1 MKEVRTI
8 IKHSAVYGSA
18 VLLTRAVGFLLLPL
32 YTRFLSLEDYGVIE
46 LLDLTGY
53 VLAEFIA
60 LGIDQAL
67 MKYYHAFPD
76 ETDRHKTISTA
87 VIFGAVSGLLF
98 VALLIPV
105 RHIFAREILGDD
117 RYSQLFLLSFMALF
131 VSSVWRI
138 ERNTLRV
145 QNRSSVFMQLSVAY
159 TAVAILLN
167 IYFVAYK
174 HTGPAGIFYSTLIS
188 SSAFSVYLSWRIFR
202 ETGVHFDLS
211 KLRPMLG
218 YGLFFVPVGLASFVL
233 NFADRYFLR
242 AFSTLEEVGLYAL
255 AYKIAMIV
263 TMLVAVPFN
272 QVWHS
277 YLFEIR
283 NQPNAKEVYSKVA
296 TYFVAALIAVS
307 LGLAVLSREIVV
319 IMAAPS
325 YLPAHT
331 VLPILLAAMV
341 FFCSDNVF
349 QVGLWLTGKSG
360 QLSTIKWV
368 AAIANLGLNAALIP
382 TLGMRGAAITTLV
395 SFALSAWLIVARAQ
409 RVYRI
414 PFEYG
419 RIVHVTAIAIGTYFV
434 ASWLP
439 DAPLWLALVTKS
451 LAWLLF
457 PALLW
462 VTGFLN
468 PAERQQ
474 VQSLTTSLATRLGW
488 VGDSSGRVVAEA
500 ASGRKRI
507 LFVEQNRD
515 GTIGGS
521 HHSLLLLV
529 KHLDRTRFD
538 PVVAF
543 YEHHSLVGEYER
555 CARVVM
561 LPAYVPIKLSI
572 ARGSLRLNWLTLP
585 VQKMLNLIGAVQ
597 FGVARLVA
605 VFLIR
610 PHLIHLNNCVMTG
623 AEWPLAAWLCSAPIV
638 VHQRG
643 HAPPPWYTRFFDRV
657 ICISRDVQ
665 GVLERDDPRMTSR
678 IVQIHNGIDL
688 EAFQALSQQRRA
700 DEVRAEFGLRDDELL
715 IAMVGNV
722 HEWKGQEVLLRALP
736 LLPTSLRWRCLFVG
750 GVPTNAENQA
760 YYARLLELLREYR
773 LEHRASFVG
782 FRADVSAIVGASDVL
797 VHTSI
802 TPEPM
807 GRVILEG
814 MTLAKPTIATNHG
827 GPTEIIEHE
836 ISGFLV
842 EPGDPQALAD
852 CMSKVLCSPSL
863 RARVGSAAQERI
875 RSLFDVRGYVTR
887 VEGVYLSFWP
897 EMERAWQTSESLS

>member
-18 VLLTRAVGFLLLPL
+18 VVLTRAVGFLLLPV

-76 ETDRHKTISTA
+76 EADRRKTISTA
-87 VIFGAVSGLLF
+87 VIFSMVSGLLF
-98 VALLIPV
+98 VAVLIPA
-105 RHIFAREILGDD
+105 RHVFAREILGADH
-117 RYSQLFLLSFMALF
+117 YSNLFLLSFAALF

-145 QNRSSVFMQLSVAY
+145 QNRSGLFTRLSVAY
-159 TAVAILLN
+159 AALAIVLN
-167 IYFVAYK
+167 IYFVAYQHK
-174 HTGPAGIFYSTLIS
+174 GPEGIFYSTLIS
-188 SSAFSVYLSWRIFR
+188 ASAFTLYLSWRIFR
-202 ETGVHFDLS
+202 ETGVHVDLT
-211 KLRPMLG
+211 KLRPMLS

-283 NQPNAKEVYSKVA
+283 DQPNAKEVYAKIA
-296 TYFVAALIAVS
+296 TYFLAALTAVA
-307 LGLAVLSREIVV
+307 LGLAVLSRELIV

-331 VLPILLAAMV
+331 VLPILLVAMV

-395 SFALSAWLIVARAQ
+395 SFALSAVLILVRAQ
-409 RVYRI
+409 QMYWI
-414 PFEYG
+414 PFEYR
-419 RIVHVTAIAIGTYFV
+419 RILHVSAIAFVTYVV
-434 ASWLP
+434 ASALP

-468 PAERQQ
+468 AAERQKLL
-474 VQSLTTSLATRLGW
+474 SLTAPLRARIGW
-488 VGDSSGRVVAEA
+488 QDEPDSRAMVEA
-500 ASGRKRI
+500 APRKRI
-507 LFVEQNRD
+507 LFVEQNLD

-529 KHLDRTRFD
+529 KHLDRTRFE

-543 YEHHSLVGEYER
+543 YQQHSLLDEYER

-561 LPAYVPIKLSI
+561 LPAHEPIRLSV
-572 ARGSLRLNWLTLP
+572 ADGDHPVNALVLP
-585 VQKMLNLIGAVQ
+585 VQKLLNLLGAMRC
-597 FGVARLVA
+597 GAARVLA
-605 VFLIR
+605 VFRIR
-610 PHLIHLNNCVMTG
+610 PHLIHLNNCVVTG
-623 AEWPLAAWLCSAPIV
+623 AEWPVAAWLCGVPTV

-643 HAPPPWYTRFFDRV
+643 HAPPPWYTHSFDRV

-665 GVLERDDPRMTSR
+665 AALERDDPWMTNR

-688 EAFQALSQQRRA
+688 DAYQALAQQRNA
-700 DEVRAEFGLRDDELL
+700 DEIRAEFGLRDGELL

-736 LLPTSLRWRCLFVG
+736 LLPPSVRWRCLFVG
-750 GVPTNAENQA
+750 GVPTNADNQA
-760 YYARLLELLREYR
+760 YYAHLLELQRDYALEDRTSFTGYR
-773 LEHRASFVG
+773 S
-782 FRADVSAIVGASDVL
+782 DVSAIVGASDVL

-842 EPGDPQALAD
+842 EPGDPRALAD
-852 CMSKVLCSPSL
+852 CLSKVLCSSSL
-863 RARVGSAAQERI
+863 RARVGSAAEERV

-897 EMERAWQTSESLS
+897 EMDRVWQTSESAS

>member
-32 YTRFLSLEDYGVIE
+32 YTRFLSLQDYGVIE

-76 ETDRHKTISTA
+76 EADRRKTISTA

-98 VALLIPV
+98 LAVLIPV

-117 RYSQLFLLSFMALF
+117 RYATLFLLSFFALF
-131 VSSVWRI
+131 VSSLWRI

-145 QNRSSVFMQLSVAY
+145 QNRSALFTQLSVAY
-159 TAVAILLN
+159 TAVAILFN
-167 IYFVAYK
+167 IYFVAYARK
-174 HTGPAGIFYSTLIS
+174 GPEGIFYSTLITAT
-188 SSAFSVYLSWRIFR
+188 AFSAYLSWRIFR
-202 ETGVHFDLS
+202 ETGIHFDFA
-211 KLRPMLG
+211 KLRPMLS

-283 NQPNAKEVYSKVA
+283 NQTNAKDVYAKVA
-296 TYFVAALIAVS
+296 TYFLTVLIAVA
-307 LGLAVLSREIVV
+307 LGLAVLSREIIQV
-319 IMAAPS
+319 MAAPS

-331 VLPILLAAMV
+331 VLPLLLVAMV
-341 FFCSDNVF
+341 FFCSDNVL

-382 TLGMRGAAITTLV
+382 TLGMRGAAIATVV
-395 SFALSAWLIVARAQ
+395 SFAVSALLILARAQ
-409 RVYRI
+409 RVYWI
-414 PFEYG
+414 PFEYR
-419 RIVHVTAIAIGTYFV
+419 RILHVSVLALVTYFV

-439 DAPLWLALVTKS
+439 DAPLWLALVTRS

-462 VTGFLN
+462 MTGFVS
-468 PAERQQ
+468 AEERLKLR
-474 VQSLTTSLATRLGW
+474 SLTGSLRTRLGW
-488 VGDSSGRVVAEA
+488 TGESASEAVAEA
-500 ASGRKRI
+500 APARKRI
-507 LFVEQNRD
+507 LFVEQNSD

-529 KHLDRTRFD
+529 KHLDRSRFE

-543 YEHHSLVGEYER
+543 YQHHALVEEYQR
-555 CARVVM
+555 YARIVM
-561 LPAYVPIKLSI
+561 LPAHFPIKLSL
-572 ARGSLRLNWLTLP
+572 ARGDHPLNLLALP
-585 VQKMLNLIGAVQ
+585 VQKMLNFIGALR
-597 FGVARLVA
+597 FSTTRLFRVLE
-605 VFLIR
+605 VR
-610 PHLIHLNNCVMTG
+610 PQLIHLNNCVLTG
-623 AEWPLAAWLCSAPIV
+623 AEWPLIAWLCGAPTV

-643 HAPPPWYTRFFDRV
+643 HARPPWYTHSFDRV

-665 GVLERDDPRMTSR
+665 AALERDDPSMASK

-688 EAFQALSQQRRA
+688 QAYRA
-700 DEVRAEFGLRDDELL
+700 SAEERTVEDVRAEFGLRDGELL
-715 IAMVGNV
+715 IAMVGNMQ
-722 HEWKGQEVLLRALP
+722 EWKGQEVLLRALP
-736 LLPTSLRWRCLFVG
+736 LLPPSLRWRCLFIG
-750 GVPTNAENQA
+750 AVPTSSDSRA
-760 YYARLLELLREYR
+760 YYARLLELQREHG
-773 LEHRASFVG
+773 LEERASFVG
-782 FRADVSAIVGASDVL
+782 YRSDVSTIVGASDVL

-802 TPEPM
+802 APEPL

-814 MTLAKPTIATNHG
+814 MALGKPTIATNHG
-827 GPTEIIEHE
+827 GPTEIIEHG

-842 EPGDPQALAD
+842 DPGNPQVLAD
-852 CMSKVLCSPSL
+852 CMSEVLESPRL
-863 RARVGSAAQERI
+863 RARVGNAAQERI
-875 RSLFDVRGYVTR
+875 RLLFDVRGYVTR
-887 VEGVYLSFWP
+887 VESVYLSFWP
-897 EMERAWQTSESLS
+897 EMDRAWQTSESPS

>member
-76 ETDRHKTISTA
+76 EADRRKTISTA
-87 VIFGAVSGLLF
+87 VIFSVVSGLLF
-98 VALLIPV
+98 VAVLIPA
-105 RHIFAREILGDD
+105 RHVFAREILGADH
-117 RYSQLFLLSFMALF
+117 YSNLFLLSFAALF

-145 QNRSSVFMQLSVAY
+145 QNRSGVFTRLSVAY

-167 IYFVAYK
+167 IYFVAYQHK
-174 HTGPAGIFYSTLIS
+174 GPEGIFYSTLLS
-188 SSAFSVYLSWRIFR
+188 ASAFSLYLSWRIFR
-202 ETGVHFDLS
+202 ETGVHFDLT
-211 KLRPMLG
+211 KLRPMLS

-283 NQPNAKEVYSKVA
+283 NQPNAKEVYAKVA
-296 TYFVAALIAVS
+296 TYFLAALAAVA
-307 LGLAVLSREIVV
+307 LGLAVLSREIIV

-331 VLPILLAAMV
+331 VLPILLVAMV

-368 AAIANLGLNAALIP
+368 GAIANLGLNAALIP

-395 SFALSAWLIVARAQ
+395 SFALSAVLILARAQ
-409 RVYRI
+409 QVYWI
-414 PFEYG
+414 PFEYR
-419 RIVHVTAIAIGTYFV
+419 RILHVSAIGFVTYIV
-434 ASWLP
+434 ASRLP

-462 VTGFLN
+462 VTSFLN
-468 PAERQQ
+468 SAERQKLLSMTA
-474 VQSLTTSLATRLGW
+474 SLRVRIRSQEEA
-488 VGDSSGRVVAEA
+488 DSRAMAEA
-500 ASGRKRI
+500 APSRKRI
-507 LFVEQNRD
+507 LFVEQNLD

-529 KHLDRTRFD
+529 KHLDRTRFE

-543 YEHHSLVGEYER
+543 YQHHSLLDEYER

-561 LPAYVPIKLSI
+561 LPAYVPIRLSI
-572 ARGSLRLNWLTLP
+572 AGGTHPVNALVLP
-585 VQKMLNLIGAVQ
+585 VRKLLNLIGAMQ
-597 FGVARLVA
+597 FAASRVLA
-605 VFLIR
+605 VFRIR
-610 PHLIHLNNCVMTG
+610 PHLIHLNNCVLTG
-623 AEWPLAAWLCSAPIV
+623 AEWPLAAWLCGAPTV

-643 HAPPPWYTRFFDRV
+643 HAPPPWYTHFFDRV

-665 GVLERDDPRMTSR
+665 AALERDDPSITNR

-688 EAFQALSQQRRA
+688 DAYQALAEQRSTA
-700 DEVRAEFGLRDDELL
+700 EVRAEFGLRDGELL

-722 HEWKGQEVLLRALP
+722 HEWKGQEILLRALP
-736 LLPTSLRWRCLFVG
+736 LLPPSVRWRCLFVG
-750 GVPTNAENQA
+750 GVPTNATNQA
-760 YYARLLELLREYR
+760 YYAHLLELQREYA
-773 LEHRASFVG
+773 LEERTSFTG
-782 FRADVSAIVGASDVL
+782 YRSDVSAIVGASDVL

-814 MTLAKPTIATNHG
+814 MTLGRPTIATNHG

-836 ISGFLV
+836 VSGFLV
-842 EPGDPQALAD
+842 APGDPKALAD
-852 CMSKVLCSPSL
+852 CMSRVLCSPSL
-863 RARVGSAAQERI
+863 RARVGSAAQERV
-875 RSLFDVRGYVTR
+875 RSFFDVRGYVTR

-897 EMERAWQTSESLS
+897 EMARAWQTSESAS

>member
-32 YTRFLSLEDYGVIE
+32 YTRYLSLEDYGVIE

-53 VLAEFIA
+53 VLAEFLA

-67 MKYYHAFPD
+67 MKYYHAYPD
-76 ETDRHKTISTA
+76 EADRHKTVSTA
-87 VIFGAVSGLLF
+87 VIFGAVSGVLF
-98 VALLIPV
+98 VAVLIPT
-105 RHIFAREILGDD
+105 RHFFAREILGDE
-117 RYSQLFLLSFMALF
+117 RYAWLFLLSFWALLS
-131 VSSVWRI
+131 SSVWRI

-145 QNRSSVFMQLSVAY
+145 QNRSALFTRLSVIYA
-159 TAVAILLN
+159 AVAILFN
-167 IYFVAYK
+167 IYFVAYAQK
-174 HTGPAGIFYSTLIS
+174 GPEGIFYSTLITS
-188 SSAFSVYLSWRIFR
+188 SVFSAYLGWRIFR
-202 ETGVHFDLS
+202 ETGIHFDLT
-211 KLRPMLG
+211 KLRPMLS

-283 NQPNAKEVYSKVA
+283 GQPNAKDVYSKVA
-296 TYFVAALIAVS
+296 TYFWTVLVAVA
-307 LGLAVLSREIVV
+307 LGLAVLSREIVT

-331 VLPILLAAMV
+331 VLPVLLVGMV
-341 FFCSDNVF
+341 FFCADNVF

-368 AAIANLGLNAALIP
+368 SALANLGLNALLIP
-382 TLGMRGAAITTLV
+382 TLGMMGAAITTVV
-395 SFALSAWLIVARAQ
+395 SFALSALLILARSQ
-409 RVYRI
+409 QVYWI

-419 RIVHVTAIAIGTYFV
+419 RLVQVSVIGLVTYFV
-434 ASWLP
+434 TARLP
-439 DAPLWLALVTKS
+439 DAPLWLAAVTKS

-468 PAERQQ
+468 AAERQK
-474 VQSLTTSLATRLGW
+474 LRALLASARTRIGW
-488 VGDSSGRVVAEA
+488 AGAPQRPALAEA
-500 ASGRKRI
+500 GPVRKRI

-529 KHLDRTRFD
+529 KHLDRTRFE

-543 YEHHSLVGEYER
+543 YQRHSLIEEYER
-555 CARVVM
+555 YARVIM
-561 LPAYVPIKLSI
+561 LPAYLPMKLSI
-572 ARGSLRLNWLTLP
+572 ARGDHLLNALALP
-585 VQKMLNLIGAVQ
+585 VQKLLNLIGTVQ
-597 FGVARLVA
+597 FGAMRLFAVVA
-605 VFLIR
+605 IR
-610 PHLIHLNNCVMTG
+610 PDLIHLNNSVMTG
-623 AEWPLAAWLCSAPIV
+623 AEWPLVAWLCRAPTV

-643 HAPPPWYTRFFDRV
+643 HAPPPWYTRSFDRV

-665 GVLERDDPRMTSR
+665 ATLERADPWMARR

-688 EAFQALSQQRRA
+688 HGYQALSQQRNA
-700 DEVRAEFGLRDDELL
+700 DEIRAEFGVRDDELL

-736 LLPTSLRWRCLFVG
+736 LLPPSVRWRCLFVG
-750 GVPTNAENQA
+750 AVPTNAENQA
-760 YYARLLELLREYR
+760 YYARLLELRREYG
-773 LEHRASFVG
+773 LEDRASFVG
-782 FRADVSAIVGASDVL
+782 YRSDVSAIVGASDVL

-802 TPEPM
+802 MPEPM

-814 MTLAKPTIATNHG
+814 MTLGKPTIATNHG
-827 GPTEIIEHE
+827 GPTEIIEPG

-842 EPGDPQALAD
+842 EPGNPKALAD
-852 CMSKVLCSPSL
+852 CMFEVLESPSL
-863 RARVGSAAQERI
+863 RARVGNAAQERI
-875 RSLFDVRGYVTR
+875 RSLFDVHGYVTR
-887 VEGVYLSFWP
+887 VERVYLSFWP
-897 EMERAWQTSESLS
+897 EMERAWQTESAS

>member
-32 YTRFLSLEDYGVIE
+32 YTRFLSLQDYGVIE

-67 MKYYHAFPD
+67 MKYYHAYPD
-76 ETDRHKTISTA
+76 EQDRHKTISTA
-87 VIFGAVSGLLF
+87 VIFSAASGLLF
-98 VALLIPV
+98 IALLIPA
-105 RHIFAREILGDD
+105 RHIFAQQILGADH
-117 RYSQLFLLSFMALF
+117 YANLFLLSFVALF

-145 QNRSSVFMQLSVAY
+145 QNRSGMFTRLSVAY

-167 IYFVAYK
+167 IYFVAYQGK
-174 HTGPAGIFYSTLIS
+174 GPEGIFYSTLIS
-188 SSAFSVYLSWRIFR
+188 ASAFSAYLTWRIFR
-202 ETGVHFDLS
+202 ETGVHFDLT

-296 TYFVAALIAVS
+296 TYFLAALIAVA
-307 LGLAVLSREIVV
+307 LGLAVLSREIIV

-382 TLGMRGAAITTLV
+382 TLGMRGAALTTLV
-395 SFALSAWLIVARAQ
+395 SFAVSALLIVVRAQ
-409 RVYRI
+409 KVYWI

-419 RIVHVTAIAIGTYFV
+419 RILHVTAIAVVTYVV
-434 ASWLP
+434 ATRLP
-439 DAPLWLALVTKS
+439 DAPLWFALVTKS

-462 VTGFLN
+462 MTGFLSVG
-468 PAERQQ
+468 ERRQLHALMTQ
-474 VQSLTTSLATRLGW
+474 VRARLG
-488 VGDSSGRVVAEA
+488 GAGEPDSDVVAEGA
-500 ASGRKRI
+500 PVRKRI

-529 KHLDRTRFD
+529 KHLDRTRFE

-543 YEHHSLVGEYER
+543 YQDHSLVEEYKR

-561 LPAYVPIKLSI
+561 LPAFYPMKLSI
-572 ARGSLRLNWLTLP
+572 TDGDHRVNALVLP
-585 VQKMLNLIGAVQ
+585 VQKLLNLLGSVK
-597 FGVARLVA
+597 FGMARVFA
-605 VFLIR
+605 VFAIR
-610 PHLIHLNNCVMTG
+610 PHLIHLNNSVLTG
-623 AEWPLAAWLCSAPIV
+623 AEWPLAAWLCGAPTV

-643 HAPPPWYTRFFDRV
+643 HAPPPWYTHFFDRV

-665 GVLERDDPRMTSR
+665 AALERDDPPMSNR

-688 EAFQALSQQRRA
+688 DAYQALAQQRSA
-700 DEVRAEFGLRDDELL
+700 EEVRAEFGLRDDELL

-722 HEWKGQEVLLRALP
+722 HEWKGQEILLRALP
-736 LLPTSLRWRCLFVG
+736 LLPPAVRWRCLFVG

-760 YYARLLELLREYR
+760 YYAHLLELQREYG
-773 LEHRASFVG
+773 LESRTSFVG
-782 FRADVSAIVGASDVL
+782 YRPDVSAIVGASDVL

-814 MTLAKPTIATNHG
+814 MTLGKPTIATNHG
-827 GPTEIIEHE
+827 GPTEIIEHD

-842 EPGDPQALAD
+842 EPGNPQALAD
-852 CMSKVLCSPSL
+852 CMSAVLGSPSL
-863 RARVGSAAQERI
+863 RARVGHAAQERI
-875 RSLFDVRGYVTR
+875 RSLFDVHRYVTR

-897 EMERAWQTSESLS
+897 EMDRAWQTSESAS

>member
-1 MKEVRTI
+1 
-8 IKHSAVYGSA
+8 
-18 VLLTRAVGFLLLPL
+18 
-32 YTRFLSLEDYGVIE
+32 
-46 LLDLTGY
+46 
-53 VLAEFIA
+53 
-60 LGIDQAL
+60 
-67 MKYYHAFPD
+67 
-76 ETDRHKTISTA
+76 
-87 VIFGAVSGLLF
+87 
-98 VALLIPV
+98 
-105 RHIFAREILGDD
+105 
-117 RYSQLFLLSFMALF
+117 
-131 VSSVWRI
+131 
-138 ERNTLRV
+138 V
-145 QNRSSVFMQLSVAY
+145 QNRSALFTRLSVAY
-159 TAVAILLN
+159 TAVAIVLN
-167 IYFVAYK
+167 IYFVAYAGK
-174 HTGPAGIFYSTLIS
+174 GPAGIFYSTLIS
-188 SSAFSVYLSWRIFR
+188 SSAFSAYLSWRIFR
-202 ETGVHFDLS
+202 ETGIHFDLT

-283 NQPNAKEVYSKVA
+283 NQPNAKDVYSKVA
-296 TYFVAALIAVS
+296 TYFVTVLIAVA
-307 LGLAVLSREIVV
+307 LGLSVLSREIVV
-319 IMAAPS
+319 IMADRS
-325 YLPAHT
+325 FLSAHT
-331 VLPILLAAMV
+331 VLPVLLAAMV

-368 AAIANLGLNAALIP
+368 AAIANLGLNALLIP
-382 TLGMRGAAITTLV
+382 KLGMMGASIATLV
-395 SFALSAWLIVARAQ
+395 SFAVSALLILGRAQ
-409 RVYRI
+409 RVYPI

-419 RIVHVTAIAIGTYFV
+419 RMLHVSAVAVITFFV
-434 ASWLP
+434 ARMLP
-439 DAPLWLALVTKS
+439 DAPLWFALVAKS

-462 VTGFLN
+462 VTGFLSA
-468 PAERQQ
+468 AERRNL
-474 VQSLTTSLATRLGW
+474 QSLITSALARVGW
-488 VGDSSGRVVAEA
+488 AGQPEETVPVDLAPP
-500 ASGRKRI
+500 RKRI
-507 LFVEQNRD
+507 LFVEQNQD

-529 KHLDRTRFD
+529 KHLDRTRFE

-561 LPAYVPIKLSI
+561 LPAYRPMKLSLV
-572 ARGSLRLNWLTLP
+572 RDGHPLNVFVRPL
-585 VQKMLNLIGAVQ
+585 QKLLNLIGAVQ
-597 FGVARLVA
+597 FCTARILA
-605 VFLIR
+605 VLAIR
-610 PHLIHLNNCVMTG
+610 PQLIHLNNCVLTG
-623 AEWPLAAWLCSAPIV
+623 AEWPIMAWLCRIPTV

-643 HAPPPWYTRFFDRV
+643 HAPPRWYTRLFDRV

-665 GVLERDDPRMTSR
+665 AALERDDPRMASR

-688 EAFQALSQQRRA
+688 KAYQELSEQRSA
-700 DEVRAEFGLRDDELL
+700 DEVRAEFGLRDGELL

-736 LLPTSLRWRCLFVG
+736 LLPPSVRWRCLFVG
-750 GVPTNAENQA
+750 GVPTNPENQA
-760 YYARLLELLREYR
+760 YYARLLDLRREYG
-773 LEHRASFVG
+773 LEDRTSFVG
-782 FRADVSAIVGASDVL
+782 YRSDVSAIVGASDVL

-814 MTLAKPTIATNHG
+814 MTLGRPTIATNHG

-842 EPGDPQALAD
+842 EPGNPQALAD
-852 CMSKVLCSPSL
+852 CLSEVLGSASL
-863 RARVGSAAQERI
+863 RTLVGQAARERI
-875 RSLFDVRGYVTR
+875 RSVFDVQTYVTR

-897 EMERAWQTSESLS
+897 EMERVWQTSESAS

>member
-46 LLDLTGY
+46 LLDLTSY

-76 ETDRHKTISTA
+76 EADRRKTISTA
-87 VIFGAVSGLLF
+87 VIFGAASGLLF

-105 RHIFAREILGDD
+105 RHIFAREILGDV
-117 RYSQLFLLSFMALF
+117 RYSTLFLLSFMALF
-131 VSSVWRI
+131 VSSLWRI

-145 QNRSSVFMQLSVAY
+145 QNRSGLFTQLSVAY

-167 IYFVAYK
+167 IYFVGYK

-188 SSAFSVYLSWRIFR
+188 SSGFSAYLGWRIFR

-211 KLRPMLG
+211 KLRPMLS

-233 NFADRYFLR
+233 NFAERYFLR

-296 TYFVAALIAVS
+296 TYFLTALIAVA

-382 TLGMRGAAITTLV
+382 RIGMKGAAVTTLV

-419 RIVHVTAIAIGTYFV
+419 RILHVTAVAFVTYVV
-434 ASWLP
+434 ASRLP
-439 DAPLWLALVTKS
+439 DGPLWLALVVKS

-462 VTGFLN
+462 ATGFLSS
-468 PAERQQ
+468 AERRQLH
-474 VQSLTTSLATRLGW
+474 SLKTSLESRLGRS
-488 VGDSSGRVVAEA
+488 GDQGDRAVAEVA
-500 ASGRKRI
+500 PPRKRI

-529 KHLDRTRFD
+529 QHLDRTRFE

-543 YEHHSLVGEYER
+543 YERHSLIGEYER

-561 LPAYVPIKLSI
+561 LPAHVPMKLSI
-572 ARGSLRLNWLTLP
+572 GGGRHPLNALARP
-585 VQKMLNLIGAVQ
+585 IQKMVNLIGAVQ
-597 FGVARLVA
+597 FGVARLIAVVA
-605 VFLIR
+605 IR
-610 PHLIHLNNCVMTG
+610 PHLIHLNNCVLTG
-623 AEWPLAAWLCSAPIV
+623 ADWPLAGWLCRAPIV

-643 HAPPPWYTRFFDRV
+643 HAPPPWYTHFFDRQ

-665 GVLERDDPRMTSR
+665 AALERADPWMNSR
-678 IVQIHNGIDL
+678 VVQIHNGIDL
-688 EAFQALSQQRRA
+688 DAYQALAQQRSA
-700 DEVRAEFGLRDDELL
+700 DEVRAEFGLRDGELL

-722 HEWKGQEVLLRALP
+722 HEWKGQEILLRALP
-736 LLPTSLRWRCLFVG
+736 LLPPSLRWRCLFVG

-760 YYARLLELLREYR
+760 YYARLLTLLRESG
-773 LEHRASFVG
+773 LEDRASFIG
-782 FRADVSAIVGASDVL
+782 FRSDVSAIVAASDVL

-814 MTLAKPTIATNHG
+814 MTLGKPTIATNHG

-842 EPGDPQALAD
+842 EPGDPRALAD
-852 CMSKVLCSPSL
+852 CMSKILCSPSL
-863 RARVGSAAQERI
+863 RARVGSAAQERV

-897 EMERAWQTSESLS
+897 EMDRAWQTSESLS

>member
-32 YTRFLSLEDYGVIE
+32 YTRVLTVEDYGVIE

-76 ETDRHKTISTA
+76 EADRNKTISTA
-87 VIFGAVSGLLF
+87 VIFGVVSGLLF
-98 VALLIPV
+98 VVMLLPV
-105 RHIFAREILGDD
+105 NHIFARQILGDD
-117 RYSQLFLLSFMALF
+117 RYSNLFLLSFLTLF

-145 QNRSSVFMQLSVAY
+145 QNRSGLFTQLSVAY

-167 IYFVAYK
+167 IYFVAYR

-188 SSAFSVYLSWRIFR
+188 SSAFSLYLSWRIFR

-211 KLRPMLG
+211 KLRPMLS

-242 AFSTLEEVGLYAL
+242 AFSTLEEVGFYAL

-263 TMLVAVPFN
+263 TLLVAVPFN

-296 TYFVAALIAVS
+296 TYFFTALTAVA
-307 LGLAVLSREIVV
+307 LGLAVLSREIIV

-325 YLPAHT
+325 FLPAHT
-331 VLPILLAAMV
+331 VVPILLVAMV
-341 FFCSDNVF
+341 IFCSDNVF

-368 AAIANLGLNAALIP
+368 SAIANLGLNAALIP
-382 TLGMRGAAITTLV
+382 TLGMKGAAIATV
-395 SFALSAWLIVARAQ
+395 ASFAVSAVLIQVRAQ
-409 RVYRI
+409 RVYPI

-419 RIVHVTAIAIGTYFV
+419 RIVHVGAIAVITFFV
-434 ASWLP
+434 ARLLP
-439 DAPLWLALVTKS
+439 EAPLWFALVTKS

-462 VTGFLN
+462 MTGFLSA
-468 PAERQQ
+468 AERRN
-474 VQSLTTSLATRLGW
+474 VRSLATSALARIGW
-488 VGDSSGRVVAEA
+488 AGQPEA
-500 ASGRKRI
+500 ASSDLAPPRKRI
-507 LFVEQNRD
+507 LFVEQNQD

-529 KHLDRTRFD
+529 KHLDRTRFE

-543 YEHHSLVGEYER
+543 YEHHSLVSEYER

-561 LPAYVPIKLSI
+561 LPAYRPMKLSI
-572 ARGSLRLNWLTLP
+572 ADDGHRLNVLVLP
-585 VQKMLNLIGAVQ
+585 LQKLLNLIGAVQ
-597 FGVARLVA
+597 FCIARILA
-605 VFLIR
+605 VLAIR
-610 PHLIHLNNCVMTG
+610 PHLIHLNNCVLTG
-623 AEWPLAAWLCSAPIV
+623 SEWPLMAWLCRIPTV

-643 HAPPPWYTRFFDRV
+643 HAPPPWYTRLFDRV

-665 GVLERDDPRMTSR
+665 AALERDDPRMANR

-688 EAFQALSQQRRA
+688 AAYQAMSERRTA
-700 DEVRAEFGLRDDELL
+700 AEVRAEFGLGEGELL

-736 LLPTSLRWRCLFVG
+736 LLPPSVRWRCLFVG
-750 GVPTNAENQA
+750 GVPTNPENQT
-760 YYARLLELLREYR
+760 YYARLLDLRREFG
-773 LEHRASFVG
+773 LEDRTSFVG
-782 FRADVSAIVGASDVL
+782 YRSDVSAIVGASDVL

-814 MTLAKPTIATNHG
+814 MTLGRPTIATNHG

-842 EPGDPQALAD
+842 EPGNPHALAD
-852 CMSKVLCSPSL
+852 CLSEVLTSPSL
-863 RARVGSAAQERI
+863 RARIGQAGKERI
-875 RSLFDVRGYVTR
+875 RSVFDVQTYVMR

-897 EMERAWQTSESLS
+897 EMERAWQTSESAS

>member
-32 YTRFLSLEDYGVIE
+32 YTRFLSLQDYGVIE

-67 MKYYHAFPD
+67 MKYYHAYPD

-87 VIFGAVSGLLF
+87 VLFSAVSGLLF
-98 VALLIPV
+98 VVLLIPA
-105 RHIFAREILGDD
+105 RHMFSREILGDD
-117 RYSQLFLLSFMALF
+117 RYADLFLLSFLTLF
-131 VSSVWRI
+131 VSSMWRI

-145 QNRSSVFMQLSVAY
+145 QNRSALFTQLSVAY
-159 TAVAILLN
+159 TAIAILFN
-167 IYFVAYK
+167 IYFVAYLGK
-174 HTGPAGIFYSTLIS
+174 GPEGIFYSTLITA
-188 SSAFSVYLSWRIFR
+188 SAFSAYLSWRIFR

-211 KLRPMLG
+211 KLRPMLS

-283 NQPNAKEVYSKVA
+283 NQTNAKEVYSSVA
-296 TYFVAALIAVS
+296 TYFLTVLIAVA
-307 LGLAVLSREIVV
+307 LGLAMLSREIVS

-331 VLPILLAAMV
+331 VLPILLVAMV

-382 TLGMRGAAITTLV
+382 VLGMMGAAITTLV
-395 SFALSAWLIVARAQ
+395 SFAFSALLILVRAQ
-409 RVYRI
+409 RVHWI
-414 PFEYG
+414 PFEY
-419 RIVHVTAIAIGTYFV
+419 RRMLHVSVVALVTYFV
-434 ASWLP
+434 ATRLP
-439 DAPLWLALVTKS
+439 DAPLWLAVVTKS

-462 VTGFLN
+462 MTGFLS
-468 PAERQQ
+468 AVERQKLDA
-474 VQSLTTSLATRLGW
+474 LTASVRARLGRAPELD
-488 VGDSSGRVVAEA
+488 GYTVADGMPE
-500 ASGRKRI
+500 RKRI

-529 KHLDRTRFD
+529 KHVDRTRFE

-543 YEHHSLVGEYER
+543 YQHNALIEEYER
-555 CARVVM
+555 YARVVI
-561 LPAYVPIKLSI
+561 LPAYLPIKLSI
-572 ARGSLRLNWLTLP
+572 APGHPLNALALP
-585 VQKMLNLIGAVQ
+585 VQKLLNLIGSLQ
-597 FGVARLVA
+597 FGAARLVA
-605 VFLIR
+605 VFAIR
-610 PHLIHLNNCVMTG
+610 PHLIHLNNCVLTG
-623 AEWPLAAWLCSAPIV
+623 AEWPIAAWLCKAPTV

-665 GVLERDDPRMTSR
+665 AALERDDPSMARR

-688 EAFQALSQQRRA
+688 QGFQAQSQLRTA
-700 DEVRAEFGLRDDELL
+700 EDVRSEFGLRDDELL

-736 LLPTSLRWRCLFVG
+736 LLPSSLRWRCLFIG
-750 GVPTNAENQA
+750 AVPTSEENQA
-760 YYARLLELLREYR
+760 YYARLLELQRQFGLEDRTSFAGYR
-773 LEHRASFVG
+773 S
-782 FRADVSAIVGASDVL
+782 DVSAIVGASDVL

-802 TPEPM
+802 APEPL

-814 MTLAKPTIATNHG
+814 MALGKPTIATNHG
-827 GPTEIIEHE
+827 GPTEIIEDR

-842 EPGDPQALAD
+842 EPGNPEALAR
-852 CMSKVLCSPSL
+852 CMLEVMGSSSL
-863 RARVGSAAQERI
+863 RARIGDAAQERI
-875 RSLFDVRGYVTR
+875 RLLFDVRGYVTR

-897 EMERAWQTSESLS
+897 ELGRAWQTSESAS

>member
-32 YTRFLSLEDYGVIE
+32 YTRFLTLEDYGVIE

-67 MKYYHAFPD
+67 MKYYHASPD
-76 ETDRHKTISTA
+76 ETDRRKTISTA
-87 VIFGAVSGLLF
+87 VIFGAASGLLF

-117 RYSQLFLLSFMALF
+117 RYSTLFLLSFMALF

-145 QNRSSVFMQLSVAY
+145 QNRSGSFTQLSVAY

-167 IYFVAYK
+167 IYFVAYRN
-174 HTGPAGIFYSTLIS
+174 TGPAGIFYSTLIS
-188 SSAFSVYLSWRIFR
+188 ASAFSLYLSWRIFR

-211 KLRPMLG
+211 KLRRMLS
-218 YGLFFVPVGLASFVL
+218 YGLFFVPAGLASFVL

-255 AYKIAMIV
+255 AYKVAMIV

-296 TYFVAALIAVS
+296 TYFLATLIAVA

-395 SFALSAWLIVARAQ
+395 SFALSAGLIVARAQ

-419 RIVHVTAIAIGTYFV
+419 RIVHVTAIALVTYFV
-434 ASWLP
+434 ASRLP

-462 VTGFLN
+462 VTGFLSA
-468 PAERQQ
+468 PERKQL
-474 VQSLTTSLATRLGW
+474 QSLTTSVGTRLGW
-488 VGDSSGRVVAEA
+488 AGDSGGRAVAEA
-500 ASGRKRI
+500 APVRKRI

-529 KHLDRTRFD
+529 KHLDRTRFE

-555 CARVVM
+555 YARVVM
-561 LPAYVPIKLSI
+561 LPAHVPIKLLM
-572 ARGSLRLNWLTLP
+572 ARGDHPLNALVLP
-585 VQKMLNLIGAVQ
+585 VQKMLNLIGAVR
-597 FGVARLVA
+597 FAVARLIA
-605 VFLIR
+605 VFAIR
-610 PHLIHLNNCVMTG
+610 PHLIHLNNSVWSG
-623 AEWPLAAWLCSAPIV
+623 ADWPLAAWLCRAPIV

-665 GVLERDDPRMTSR
+665 TALERDGPWLTSR

-688 EAFQALSQQRRA
+688 EAYQALSQQRSA
-700 DEVRAEFGLRDDELL
+700 GDVRAEFGVRDGELL

-736 LLPTSLRWRCLFVG
+736 LLPPSVRWRCLFVG

-760 YYARLLELLREYR
+760 YYARLLELQRESG
-773 LEHRASFVG
+773 LEDRTSFIG
-782 FRADVSAIVGASDVL
+782 FRSDVSAIVGASDVL

-802 TPEPM
+802 APEPL

-827 GPTEIIEHE
+827 GPTEIIEHG

-842 EPGDPQALAD
+842 APGDPQALAD

-863 RARVGSAAQERI
+863 RARVGSAAQQRV

-897 EMERAWQTSESLS
+897 EMDCAWQTSESLS